1 MSNKKDS
8 SVIAATVVKAGDE
21 VMEAAKTNDSKSQ
34 TTDSKAQATEAHF
47 DSIAELKSEVLDNQ
61 KDSSGASKDT
71 ANSKAGE
78 DKPATEK
85 KSAGQKVADKNPT
98 ETKAT
103 DSKDDAKPTT
113 KAPSDTKADANQ
125 PASTSTAPNQDGAKK
140 DASEP
145 SSSEQSSSK
154 KPSSTKEDSM
164 KDNAKND
171 AADQAAATPAQ
182 TSASKAAAAPKS
194 AAKNGQIPVAILGGN
209 RIPFARSNGPYANAS
224 NIDMLSAALN
234 GLVERFDLQG
244 KRVGEVVAGAVLKH
258 SRDLNLTR
266 EAALNTALDP
276 HTPAYDISQ
285 ACGTGLQA
293 TFAAANK
300 ISLGIIDSAITG
312 GVDTTSDAPI
322 AVGDG
327 LRKALIQLGAAKTN
341 KDRLKALFNIN
352 PKELI
357 DAPQNGEPRTG
368 LSMGEHQAITT
379 LEWNISREDQDELA
393 FNSHKNLARAYDEGF
408 FDDLITPYKGL
419 TRDNNLRP
427 DTKKEKLATLKP
439 VFGKKNANPTMT
451 AANSTPL
458 TDGASCVLLANDEW
472 AAANGFKPLAY
483 LVHQETAAVDFI
495 GKSGEKEGL
504 LMAPAYA
511 VPRMLERAGLTLQD
525 FDFYEIHE
533 AFASQVLSTLAAW
546 EDETFCKE
554 RLGLDAPLGSIDRS
568 KLNVNG
574 SSLAAGHPFA
584 ATGGRILASAAKML
598 DQKGSGRALISICA
612 AGGQGVTCIL
622 EK

>member
-21 VMEAAKTNDSKSQ
+21 VKEAAMTTDSKSQ
-34 TTDSKAQATEAHF
+34 ATDNKVLDTEAHF
-47 DSIAELKSEVLDNQ
+47 DSIAELKSEVLDKQ
-61 KDSSGASKDT
+61 QDSSSDATKDT
-71 ANSKAGE
+71 ANSKAV
-78 DKPATEK
+78 DNQPATK
-85 KSAGQKVADKNPT
+85 KKADSQKVADKNPT
-98 ETKAT
+98 GAKATQTKAT
-103 DSKDDAKPTT
+103 ETKDDAKPTS
-113 KAPSDTKADANQ
+113 KVPSDTKADTN
-125 PASTSTAPNQDGAKK
+125 PPSSKSTAPTQDGAKK

-145 SSSEQSSSK
+145 SSSK
-154 KPSSTKEDSM
+154 KEDSM

-171 AADQAAATPAQ
+171 AADQASAAPAQ
-182 TSASKAAAAPKS
+182 TSASASKAPAAPKS
-194 AAKNGQIPVAILGGN
+194 ASRNGQIPVAILGGN

-234 GLVERFDLQG
+234 GLIERFDLQG

-584 ATGGRILASAAKML
+584 ATGGRILASTAKML